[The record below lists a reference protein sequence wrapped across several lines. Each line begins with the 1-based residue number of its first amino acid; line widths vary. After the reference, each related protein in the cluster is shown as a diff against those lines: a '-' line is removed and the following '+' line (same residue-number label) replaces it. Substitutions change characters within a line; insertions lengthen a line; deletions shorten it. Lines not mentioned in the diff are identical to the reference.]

1 MKKKIAF
8 LISLILLSLLFMSC
22 PLDGNGWDFSDLGTY
37 DEKTAWTK
45 SFVDTARSATYLSD
59 LEKDVILEINKAR
72 TNPRA
77 YAALYLLPY
86 VTNGTASNAMK
97 ECIMKMKI
105 MKPIVPLQPG
115 KGLTLAAKEWVALQ
129 GPSEYIGHDMNF
141 PVRLRKYGYY
151 SGWPGENISY
161 GRNDPK
167 EIVITL
173 LEDDGVW
180 NRGHRNNILNPGFA
194 YIGVGFGPHK
204 KYGYMCVQDFTE
216 RYKDK

>member
-8 LISLILLSLLFMSC
+8 LIPLILLSLLFMSC
-22 PLDGNGWDFSDLGTY
+22 PLDGNGIGSVF
-37 DEKTAWTK
+37 AI
-45 SFVDTARSATYLSD
+45 R
-59 LEKDVILEINKAR
+59 LEREVVEEINFAR
-72 TNPRA
+72 TQPKEYVKTR
-77 YAALYLLPY
+77 LQPY
-86 VTNGTASNAMK
+86 VDAGKASDAMN
-97 ECIMKMKI
+97 ECIEKMKG
-105 MKPIVPLQPG
+105 MQPLKPLQVAA
-115 KGLTLAAKEWVALQ
+115 GLTLAAREWVALQ

-141 PVRLRKYGYY
+141 SVRLRKYGYY

-167 EIVITL
+167 EIVIRL
-173 LEDDGVW
+173 LEDKNIPD
-180 NRGHRNNILNPGFA
+180 RGHRNNILNAGFA

>member
-1 MKKKIAF
+1 MKKTIAF
-8 LISLILLSLLFMSC
+8 WIPLILLSLLFMSC
-22 PLDGNGWDFSDLGTY
+22 PLDGNGIG
-37 DEKTAWTK
+37 
-45 SFVDTARSATYLSD
+45 SAFAIR
-59 LEKDVILEINKAR
+59 LEREVVEEINFAR
-72 TNPRA
+72 TQPKEYVKVR
-77 YAALYLLPY
+77 LQPY
-86 VTNGTASNAMK
+86 VDAGKASDAMN
-97 ECIMKMKI
+97 ECIEKMKG
-105 MKPIVPLQPG
+105 MQPLKPLQVAA
-115 KGLTLAAKEWVALQ
+115 GLTLAAREWVALQ
-129 GPSEYIGHDMNF
+129 GPSEYIGHDMNL

>member
-8 LISLILLSLLFMSC
+8 LIPLILLSLLFMSC
-22 PLDGNGWDFSDLGTY
+22 PLDGNGIS
-37 DEKTAWTK
+37 
-45 SFVDTARSATYLSD
+45 SAFAIR
-59 LEKDVILEINKAR
+59 LEREVVEEINFAR
-72 TNPRA
+72 TQPKEYVKTR
-77 YAALYLLPY
+77 LQPY
-86 VTNGTASNAMK
+86 VDAGKASDAMN
-97 ECIMKMKI
+97 ECIEKMKG
-105 MKPIVPLQPG
+105 MQPLKPLQVAA
-115 KGLTLAAKEWVALQ
+115 GLTLAAREWVALQ

-141 PVRLRKYGYY
+141 SVRLRKDGYY

-167 EIVITL
+167 EIVIRL

-194 YIGVGFGPHK
+194 YIGVGVGPHK

>member
-1 MKKKIAF
+1 MKKKIAL
-8 LISLILLSLLFMSC
+8 LIPLVVLSLLFMSC
-22 PLDGNGWDFSDLGTY
+22 PLGGNGWDFSNLGTY

-86 VTNGTASNAMK
+86 VTHGTASNAMK

-105 MKPIVPLQPG
+105 MKPVVPLQPG

-129 GPSEYIGHDMNF
+129 GPSEYIGHDMNL
-141 PVRLRKYGYY
+141 PVRLRKYCCFGYY
-151 SGWPGENISY
+151 AENISY

-167 EIVITL
+167 EIVIRL
-173 LEDDGVW
+173 LEDDGVQG
-180 NRGHRNNILNPGFA
+180 REHRKNILSKA
-194 YIGVGFGPHK
+194 YTHIGVGFGPHK
-204 KYGYMCVQDFTE
+204 KYRYMCVQDFAE

>member
-8 LISLILLSLLFMSC
+8 LIPLILLSLLFMSC
-22 PLDGNGWDFSDLGTY
+22 PLDGNGIG
-37 DEKTAWTK
+37 
-45 SFVDTARSATYLSD
+45 SAFAIR
-59 LEKDVILEINKAR
+59 LEREVVEEINFARTQPKEYVKAR
-72 TNPRA
+72 
-77 YAALYLLPY
+77 LQPY
-86 VTNGTASNAMK
+86 VDAGKASDAMN
-97 ECIMKMKI
+97 ECIEKMKG
-105 MKPIVPLQPG
+105 MQPLKPLQVAA
-115 KGLTLAAKEWVALQ
+115 GLTLAAREWVALQ

-141 PVRLRKYGYY
+141 SVRLRKYGYY

-167 EIVITL
+167 EIVIRL

>member
-1 MKKKIAF
+1 MKKRFVA
-8 LISLILLSLLFMSC
+8 SLPLVFLSLLFMSC
-22 PLDGNGWDFSDLGTY
+22 PLGGNGIG
-37 DEKTAWTK
+37 
-45 SFVDTARSATYLSD
+45 SAFAIR
-59 LEKDVILEINKAR
+59 LEREVVEEINFAR
-72 TNPRA
+72 TQPKEYVNAR
-77 YAALYLLPY
+77 LQPY
-86 VTNGTASNAMK
+86 VDAGKASDAMK
-97 ECIMKMKI
+97 ECINEMNGKAPLK
-105 MKPIVPLQPG
+105 PLQVAA
-115 KGLTLAAKEWVALQ
+115 GLTLAAREWVALQ

-173 LEDDGVW
+173 LEDDGVPS
-180 NRGHRNNILNPGFA
+180 RGHRNNILNAGYA

>member
-1 MKKKIAF
+1 MKKRFIV
-8 LISLILLSLLFMSC
+8 SLLLVFLSLLFMSC
-22 PLDGNGWDFSDLGTY
+22 PLGGNGWDFSNLGTY

-45 SFVDTARSATYLSD
+45 NFVDTARSATYLSD

-86 VTNGTASNAMK
+86 VTHGTASNAMK

-105 MKPIVPLQPG
+105 MKPVVPLQPG

-129 GPSEYIGHDMNF
+129 GPSEYIGHDMNL
-141 PVRLRKYGYY
+141 PVRLRKYCYFGYY
-151 SGWPGENISY
+151 AENISY
-161 GRNDPK
+161 GYNDAK
-167 EIVITL
+167 KIVIQL
-173 LEDDGVW
+173 LEDDGIPS
-180 NRGHRNNILNPGFA
+180 RGHRKNILSKA
-194 YIGVGFGPHK
+194 YTHIGVGFGPHK
-204 KYGYMCVQDFTE
+204 KYRYMCVQDFAE